1 MKISKN
7 KLNKLIESYLSDVYD
22 YGDES
27 DFLITENVLNPI
39 KQLITESK
47 NTIVN
52 LNEMKAKSK
61 DKAIIED
68 LILYIQNI

>member
-1 MKISKN
+1 MKISRN
-7 KLNKLIESYLSDVYD
+7 KLNNLIESYLNDVND

-27 DFLITENVLNPI
+27 DFLIAENVLNPI